1 MSQNQLSAREKII
14 AAAIDCIEERGLQ
27 ALTIRSIAA
36 KAGVNS
42 AAINYY
48 FGTKEELV
56 EEALNRTLDEF
67 KKMPEEILRAEGL
80 DLKQRLQAFFT
91 SLFDGLIRWPRIVKA
106 HLQSPLL
113 QDDYGTP
120 FCDMFNSFLTD
131 LLRRLEEMP
140 LGQRE
145 QNQRL
150 LIIQSISAVLIPG
163 LMPGLFQY
171 FAGLDFADPEARR
184 SYVQDLVS
192 RLVLNSVPGNSL
204 PKWPNIRGT

>member
-1 MSQNQLSAREKII
+1 MSQEKLSTREEILV
-14 AAAIDCIEERGLQ
+14 AAIDCIEENGLQ
-27 ALTIRSIAA
+27 SLTIRSIAA

-42 AAINYY
+42 AAISYY
-48 FGTKEELV
+48 FGAKEKLI
-56 EEALNRTLDEF
+56 EEALNRTLEEF
-67 KKMPEEILRAEGL
+67 KKTPEDILRADGL
-80 DLKQRLQAFFT
+80 DLRERLKAFFT
-91 SLFDGLIRWPRIVKA
+91 ALLDGLIRWPRLIKA

-113 QDDYGTP
+113 DGNYGTP

-140 LGQRE
+140 SGQRE
-145 QNQRL
+145 QNLRP

-184 SYVQDLVS
+184 SYVEDLVN
-192 RLVLNSVPGNSL
+192 RLFSN
-204 PKWPNIRGT
+204 R

>member
-1 MSQNQLSAREKII
+1 MSQDKLSTREKVIV
-14 AAAIDCIEERGLQ
+14 AAIYCIEETGLQ
-27 ALTIRSIAA
+27 SLTIRSIAA

-42 AAINYY
+42 AAISYY
-48 FGTKEELV
+48 FGTKEKLV
-56 EEALNRTLDEF
+56 EEALNRTLEEL

-91 SLFDGLIRWPRIVKA
+91 SLLDGLIRWPRIVKA

-113 QDDYGTP
+113 EGDYGTP

-131 LLRRLEEMP
+131 LLRRLEELP
-140 LGQRE
+140 PGQRE
-145 QNQRL
+145 QNLRL

-184 SYVQDLVS
+184 SYVEDLVN
-192 RLVLNSVPGNSL
+192 RLF
-204 PKWPNIRGT
+204 